1 LLKRSRFRVYVV
13 CLLALTMLIL
23 PVSLAMGQSSGSG
36 IQDDELV
43 VSTLDDFNK
52 ISGIQVL
59 DNLRISGSSPA
70 EIKDGMNYGLF
81 SVRNLYSSEAVQ
93 KQSGYVGVQ
102 AGTGGEGTFKDLYYL
117 AALENKE
124 IDRVK
129 FPVSVSVDYYLNGS
143 KMPASKLAGRSGHL
157 KIVCHL
163 ENLTGEKKVL
173 EYTNPKGKQVK
184 QESEIFT
191 PYIVSLSGWEFDNKI
206 FTNVKA
212 PGVAGVSPQGVPV
225 NIKGI
230 TSVSWSVPL
239 VPPKYPAK
247 QYTVVE
253 ADAKNIKL
261 PSFKIAVIPILPTTS
276 EVDSLGKIQDSFNKL
291 YDGFDQIQQGV
302 GQKNQDA
309 TLLFGLNAVKDG
321 MGQISGGLGTLVDKL
336 KILRAGLSN
345 SAFDASSYDAA
356 AGTDARGNKPGLKN
370 AVGLLK
376 DGVQNRALP
385 AYEMQKMI
393 LGLIDQSIGHA
404 GEAVQEPSVSTS
416 LSNDISYLKGQVPAP
431 QQKIISDNIEPKLKR
446 LSANVKVFRDGGNFS
461 SGTGTMPFPASVK
474 ALEEGSQSTLAA
486 LDKIDA
492 GLGMMVVGVGMVDA
506 KGQPV
511 KIMVNGKPGSVMYA
525 LSYMQENI
533 DGKLIP
539 GVGKLT
545 DGTGKIGTGAG
556 TAKEAIAGGLQT
568 FESIPSITSAL
579 GANAEKA
586 DTFLGK
592 PEGAKGSVVYVFQTP
607 EVSPEANAVKY
618 GAGLIILALIVLLA
632 IGRAPKELFQT
643 PVENQA

>member
-1 LLKRSRFRVYVV
+1 MLKRSRLRVYVV
-13 CLLALTMLIL
+13 CLLALSMLIL

-43 VSTLDDFNK
+43 VSNLDDFSK
-52 ISGIQVL
+52 VSSIQVL
-59 DNLRISGSSPA
+59 DNLRISGNCPA

-93 KQSGYVGVQ
+93 KKPGYVGIQ

-117 AALENKE
+117 ASLEKAE
-124 IDRVK
+124 IIKVK
-129 FPVSVSVDYYLNGS
+129 YPVSVSVDYYLNG
-143 KMPASKLAGRSGHL
+143 KKLPAGMLAGRSGHL

-173 EYTNPKGKQVK
+173 EFTNAKGKLVK

-191 PYIVSLSGWEFDNKI
+191 PYVVSLSGWEFNNKI

-212 PGVAGVSPQGVPV
+212 PGIAGVSPQGVPV

-253 ADAKNIKL
+253 ADAKNIEL

-276 EVDSLGKIQDSFNKL
+276 EIDSLGKIQDSFNQL
-291 YDGFDQIQQGV
+291 YNGFDQIQQGV
-302 GQKNQDA
+302 GQKSQDA
-309 TLLFGLNAVKDG
+309 TLLFGLNAVKNG
-321 MGQISGGLGTLVDKL
+321 MGQVSGGLGTLVDKL

-345 SAFDASSYDAA
+345 SAFNASTYNAA
-356 AGTDARGNKPGLKN
+356 TGADARGNKPGLKD

-385 AYEMQKMI
+385 AYEMQKTI

-404 GEAVQEPSVSTS
+404 GEAIEEPSVSTS
-416 LSNDISYLKGQVPAP
+416 LYNDIAYLKGQVSDP
-431 QQKIISDNIEPKLKR
+431 QKKIISDNIEPKLKR
-446 LSANVKVFRDGGNFS
+446 MSANIKVFRDGGNFS
-461 SGTGTMPFPASVK
+461 NGTGNMPFPASVK

-486 LDKIDA
+486 LEKIDG
-492 GLGMMVVGVGMVDA
+492 GLGMMTVGVGMLDA
-506 KGQPV
+506 KGRPV
-511 KIMVNGKPGSVMYA
+511 KVMVDGKPGSIMYA
-525 LSYMQENI
+525 LAYMQENI

-539 GVGKLT
+539 GVGQLAA
-545 DGTGKIGTGAG
+545 GTGKIGAGAG

-607 EVSPEANAVKY
+607 EVSPQANAVKY
-618 GAGLIILALIVLLA
+618 GAGLIILALIVLVA